1 MAKSAPQSDN
11 TIIDFE
17 NDRLVGTTAA
27 ATVLGL
33 SPKTLRQLRC
43 DREGP
48 RCVKVGRSQQSRVYY
63 RRSDLEAWAASRA
76 HAVGPR

>member
-1 MAKSAPQSDN
+1 MAKSVQQSDN
-11 TIIDFE
+11 ITLL
-17 NDRLVGTTAA
+17 NDRLLGTGAA
-27 ATVLGL
+27 ATILGL

-48 RCVKVGRSQQSRVYY
+48 RCVKAGRSQQARVYY
-63 RRSDLEAWAASRA
+63 RLRDLEAYAASRA

>member
-1 MAKSAPQSDN
+1 MAKSAQQSD
-11 TIIDFE
+11 TLTLE
-17 NDRLVGTTAA
+17 NDRLLGTTAA
-27 ATVLGL
+27 ASILGI
-33 SPKTLRQLRC
+33 SNKTLRQLRC

-48 RCVKVGRSQQSRVYY
+48 RCLKFGTSKQSRVYY